1 MNQRQIF
8 KNENIPMTQ
17 IKPENNWNLLNENFQ
32 SFGTDLITFI
42 NNDLNPIK
50 NIDNKNEITSIKL
63 ETIKENNRFYICKNK
78 YEITKNYDYEYNL
91 EKYKS
96 LLEENKNNETE
107 RLRTKLLKQIKYI
120 MINIYLPR
128 STTRKIELIHIS
140 ILKKLKIIMGI
151 KIIIFKMVLI
161 LLILMSLINLVLQAI
176 N

>member
-63 ETIKENNRFYICKNK
+63 ETINENNHFYIYKNK
-78 YEITKNYDYEYNL
+78 YENTKNYDYEYNF

-107 RLRTKLLKQIKYI
+107 KLR
-120 MINIYLPR
+120 
-128 STTRKIELIHIS
+128 
-140 ILKKLKIIMGI
+140 KKL
-151 KIIIFKMVLI
+151 
-161 LLILMSLINLVLQAI
+161 
-176 N
+176 